1 MAGICEGRVVIITG
15 AGQGI
20 GRAHAHAFA
29 NEGAKVVV
37 NDLGGAD
44 GKAGDVVDE
53 IKEAGGE
60 AIAHGADVASWEE
73 TGDLVQTAIDEFGKL
88 DTIVCNA
95 GVLRDGM
102 FFKMSP
108 DAWDTV
114 MDVHLKG
121 HFNVARHAAEY
132 WREQKKEG
140 NDIQGRII
148 NTSSA
153 AGLQGNIGQANYGAA
168 KAGIACLTLIQ
179 AAELQRYGVTAN
191 AIAPMARTEM
201 TEGLFEMDAEED
213 FDEFD
218 PANIS
223 PIVVWL
229 GSDDSADVSG
239 RVFEVAG
246 DWIAPADGWRTG
258 PKKTNNRKR
267 WEPSKIGSAV
277 REVLDEVEEP
287 QKVYGT

>member
-1 MAGICEGRVVIITG
+1 MAGICQGRVVIITG

-20 GRAHAHAFA
+20 GRAHALAFA
-29 NEGAKVVV
+29 AEGAKVVV
-37 NDLGGAD
+37 NDLKGAEEV
-44 GKAGDVVDE
+44 AAEVVS
-53 IKEAGGE
+53 AGGD
-60 AIAHGADVASWEE
+60 AISSTADCSSWDE
-73 TGDLVQTAIDEFGKL
+73 TLEMFNTTVEKFGKV
-88 DTIVCNA
+88 DTVVCNA

-108 DAWDTV
+108 DQWDLV
-114 MDVHLKG
+114 MAVHLKG
-121 HFNVARHAAEY
+121 HFNLARIAAEY
-132 WREQKKEG
+132 WRAQKKEG
-140 NDIQGRII
+140 TDILGRII

-153 AGLQGNIGQANYGAA
+153 AGLQGNIGQSNYGAA
-168 KAGIACLTLIQ
+168 KAGIACLTMIQ
-179 AAELQRYGVTAN
+179 AAELGRYGVTAN

-201 TEGLFEMDAEED
+201 TEGLFAMDAADD

-223 PIVVWL
+223 PLVVWL

-258 PKKTNNRKR
+258 PKATNDRKR
-267 WEPSKIGSAV
+267 WEPGKVGDAV
-277 REVLDEVEEP
+277 RGVLDKMEAP